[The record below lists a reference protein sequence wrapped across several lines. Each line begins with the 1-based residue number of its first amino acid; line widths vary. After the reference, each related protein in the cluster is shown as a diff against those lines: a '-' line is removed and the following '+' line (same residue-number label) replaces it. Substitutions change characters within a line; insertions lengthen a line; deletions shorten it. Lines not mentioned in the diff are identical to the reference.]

1 MQSHLEAAL
10 LGHGNNNSTSANPEE
25 EDKDFQEEEGED
37 VDEFLDEVFFIITL
51 FYLICL
57 VSL

>member
-10 LGHGNNNSTSANPEE
+10 LGHGNNSSAITNTEE

-37 VDEFLDEVFFIITL
+37 VDEFIDEVHFLFKFIV
-51 FYLICL
+51 FCMY
-57 VSL
+57 